1 MLENF
6 ASECCL
12 GHAMALKVANVR
24 AYPGGTARQIAVAD
38 FAQHGIG
45 MVLQSDTVHLTAL
58 RLQRLGHHDG
68 KSSPASDEAD
78 FFSDCHAASFRS
90 SASPPLSP
98 ASRIT
103 ARCTSWS

>member
-1 MLENF
+1 MLENL
-6 ASECCL
+6 AGECCL
-12 GHAMALKVANVR
+12 SHAMALKVANVR
-24 AYPGGTARQIAVAD
+24 AHPGGTARQIAVAD

-58 RLQRLGHHDG
+58 RLQRLSHDHREPP
-68 KSSPASDEAD
+68 PASYEAD

-90 SASPPLSP
+90 SASPPSP

-103 ARCTSWS
+103 ARWTS